1 MSEPHI
7 ITPEVIKPESKPHDS
22 NQNEGKRYTSKKFLK
37 SFISG
42 LKKKNNTK
50 VITTLYIGGIA
61 GIAAKSTIAPFERVK
76 ILFLVI
82 LKFSRKKIQINS
94 LRLGQKSKIHLS
106 CCHGRREIHFPEAWD
121 YLFLARKFRE
131 CAQDLPIC
139 CDSENFFLI
148 CS

>member
-1 MSEPHI
+1 MTESHLVTPH
-7 ITPEVIKPESKPHDS
+7 VINPSESKPHDS
-22 NQNEGKRYTSKKFLK
+22 KQNEDKHRYTSKKFLK

-82 LKFSRKKIQINS
+82 FSFSMKIF
-94 LRLGQKSKIHLS
+94 K
-106 CCHGRREIHFPEAWD
+106 
-121 YLFLARKFRE
+121 
-131 CAQDLPIC
+131 
-139 CDSENFFLI
+139 LI
-148 CS
+148 DCF